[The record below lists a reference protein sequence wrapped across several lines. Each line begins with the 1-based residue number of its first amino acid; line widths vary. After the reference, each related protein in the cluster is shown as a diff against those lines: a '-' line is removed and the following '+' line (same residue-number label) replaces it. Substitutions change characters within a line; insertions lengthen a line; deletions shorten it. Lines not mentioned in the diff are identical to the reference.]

1 MTSLFFPLKFEIHVL
16 YSLLFCKEGGVAK
29 FSFIFST
36 QWPKGW
42 KCHTAFTL
50 NTKYY
55 TTQRT
60 GKINYDE

>member
-50 NTKYY
+50 NT
-55 TTQRT
+55 TLLNVQEL
-60 GKINYDE
+60 IMVNN